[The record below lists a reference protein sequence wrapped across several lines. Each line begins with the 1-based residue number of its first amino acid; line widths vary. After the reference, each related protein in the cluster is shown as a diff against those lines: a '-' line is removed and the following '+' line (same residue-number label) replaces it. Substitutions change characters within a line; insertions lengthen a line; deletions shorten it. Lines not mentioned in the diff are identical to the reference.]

1 MSKPC
6 ININTNNLPIKS
18 FTFNM
23 TKQYKTIANIGFS
36 ALILFVVISTVHLA
50 LTKNSTRFINMGIAF
65 YSIMIPFCWFIF
77 KVINQK
83 ERIIIN
89 EQSINFIECIDFNVP
104 KKILWTDLSKLYL
117 VINNKDRY
125 KRLNNELLFILN
137 NGKSYT
143 LTIKSEQQDI
153 FINQTTPNNL
163 LDVIE
168 SYYNQPIEQISPINE
183 LYKKAQNDLSAL
195 DLGKEVK
202 HITYAAL
209 SIMTIAILLFFT
221 LSTVLLDSINQLWW
235 YISATTIAVLFSIWY
250 MRHVKIY
257 IMIIP
262 CLLIAATTAF
272 LMLPITNLLPQLI
285 GTPTQ
290 TTFIITTE
298 DNQQQTWQSI
308 DNPQLYF
315 TRKISPKYRTYNK
328 EQQPHIELTIYKTS
342 FGLNAINRT
351 EYRKLF
357 Q

>member
-1 MSKPC
+1 MSKPS
-6 ININTNNLPIKS
+6 ININTNNLSIKS

-23 TKQYKTIANIGFS
+23 TKQHKTIFNIGFS
-36 ALILFVVISTVHLA
+36 AIILFAVISTINVA
-50 LTKNSTRFINMGIAF
+50 LIKNSTRFIIMGIAF

-83 ERIIIN
+83 EHIIIN
-89 EQSINFIECIDFNVP
+89 EQGINFIDCISFNVP

-117 VINNKDRY
+117 VINNKDRHKY
-125 KRLNNELLFILN
+125 LNNELLFILN
-137 NGKSYT
+137 NGKRYT
-143 LTIKSEQQDI
+143 LTIKTEQQDI

-163 LDVIE
+163 LEVIE
-168 SYYNQPIEQISPINE
+168 AYYYQSIEQISPTNE
-183 LYKKAQNDLSAL
+183 LYKKTQNDLSSL

-209 SIMTIAILLFFT
+209 FIMTIAILLFFT

-235 YISATTIAVLFSIWY
+235 YISATIIVVLFSIWY

-257 IMIIP
+257 IIIP

-272 LMLPITNLLPQLI
+272 LTLPVTNLLPQLI
-285 GTPTQ
+285 GTPIQ

-298 DNQQQTWQSI
+298 DNQQQTWQSR
-308 DNPQLYF
+308 DNTQLYF

-328 EQQPHIELTIYKTS
+328 EQQPHIDLTVYKTS
-342 FGLNAINRT
+342 FGLNAIDRT

-357 Q
+357 H